1 MRLALPG
8 ALLLALAVALAPEAP
23 EATGATEAIA
33 ERRLGLM
40 GTTLEI
46 AVTARDRATALAA
59 SERAVA
65 ALAAAEARLSTWR
78 DDTELAR
85 LNRAPAGEPF
95 ALSAALAT
103 DLAAAR
109 ACWQET
115 GGAFDPAVAPLVRAW
130 GLRTGGR
137 LPSEA
142 ERRAALAA
150 SGLGLIGLARGTAV
164 RRHPDAAIE
173 EGGFGKG
180 AGLRDAL
187 AALKAAPGVTSAR
200 LDLGGQ
206 LAVVGRGARGVF
218 RAAIADPRH
227 RDRPVVELEIDGGSV
242 STSGNGERG
251 LVVDGRAVGHI
262 LDPRTGAPAPDVGS
276 VTVWTA
282 DPLAA
287 DCLSTGLFVMG
298 PERAVAWAA
307 GRPGVEVVAL
317 VPRGDRLAALASP
330 GLAGRLEPLAP
341 GVEIEI
347 RRERTVTER

>member
-1 MRLALPG
+1 MG
-8 ALLLALAVALAPEAP
+8 ALLLALAAARVPEVPEAAPVTP
-23 EATGATEAIA
+23 EII

-46 AVTARDRATALAA
+46 AVTASDRATALAA

-65 ALAAAEARLSTWR
+65 ALEAAEARLSTWR

-85 LNRAPAGEPF
+85 FNRAPAGEPF
-95 ALSAALAT
+95 PLSAALAA

-109 ACWQET
+109 ACWQAT
-115 GGAFDPAVAPLVRAW
+115 GGAFDPALAPLVRAW

-137 LPSEA
+137 VPADA

-150 SGLGLIGLARGTAV
+150 SGLGLIELTGSAAV
-164 RRHPDAAIE
+164 RRHAEVAIE

-180 AGLRDAL
+180 AGLRAAL
-187 AALKAAPGVTSAR
+187 AALAAVPGVASAT

-206 LAVVGRGARGVF
+206 LATTHRSTV
-218 RAAIADPRH
+218 AIADPRD
-227 RDRPVVELEIDGGSV
+227 RDRPVVEIGIDGGSV

-251 LVVDGRAVGHI
+251 LVVDGRPVGHI
-262 LDPRTGAPAPDVGS
+262 LDPRTGAPSRDVGS

-282 DPLAA
+282 DALRA

-298 PERAVAWAA
+298 PERAMAWAA
-307 GRPGVEVVAL
+307 ARPRFEPDIEVVAL
-317 VPRGDRLAALASP
+317 VPRGERLVALASP
-330 GLAGRLEPLAP
+330 GLAGRLAPLAP

-347 RRERTVTER
+347 WRERAVKGR